1 MKTAILVITTT
12 LFLYL
17 LAWLIMSPLTFLGSD
32 VGLRF
37 LQIQELIN
45 NNWQSFAINYPARF
59 VDPQL
64 QHVPYYYGYL
74 VVDNEIYFAISPFL
88 PLFAS
93 FLYVAL
99 GTAGLPMV
107 PVLGGVFTAL
117 AIYALAKLSD
127 LRNPLL
133 GFFITLF
140 ATPILFYCLELW
152 DHTLGTAFALW
163 GVYGIARGLKTKH
176 QWPLFL
182 GGASLGLAL
191 GQRPEFYIF
200 ALALAISTVIV
211 SWFQWKRWL
220 VVAGGGLSSLL
231 PILVLQYLWFGH
243 PLGMSVAPQ
252 LFGYGVPA
260 TYSAATTSAT
270 SQSIPAAIKAGYL
283 LLHLEPRSIL
293 SAMAMVLVLSGT
305 VLIILNLRSF
315 KKQRTTL
322 FAVGFLLT
330 GLGYLLWAGVVVN
343 GRPLIGLFST
353 FTLLPLSLT
362 YLDARRWPHRSV
374 YNLVLSTTL
383 IFVGLMLIAWPA
395 VGGVQ
400 WGARYL
406 LPAYPLLVFLA
417 MCTFTAYYPLL
428 VGKQQM
434 IFKWGSVGL
443 IATGILLQLVGVGL
457 LYVRHTQQVPLRNQ
471 LAALSTNVILT
482 NEIFL
487 PAAMSSVPKTFI
499 HVNDEVEIRTILSRL
514 DEQGTRQ
521 VGILSQ
527 QAVPLNVSSEID
539 DFSAK
544 QIAPFIYL
552 LTANN

>member
-1 MKTAILVITTT
+1 
-12 LFLYL
+12 
-17 LAWLIMSPLTFLGSD
+17 MSPLTFLGSD

-45 NNWQSFAINYPARF
+45 NNWQNFAINYPARS

-93 FLYVAL
+93 FFYFGL
-99 GTAGLPMV
+99 GTAGLPII

-117 AIYALAKLSD
+117 AIYALAKLCN

-133 GFFITLF
+133 GYFITLF
-140 ATPILFYCLELW
+140 ATPLLFYCLELW
-152 DHTLGTAFALW
+152 DHTIGTAFALW
-163 GVYGIARGLKTKH
+163 GVYGIARGLQTEYK
-176 QWPLFL
+176 WSLFL

-200 ALALAISTVIV
+200 ALALAVSTVIV
-211 SWFQWKRWL
+211 SWFQWQRWL
-220 VVAGGGLSSLL
+220 IIAGGGLASLF
-231 PILVLQYLWFGH
+231 PIWVLQYLWFGH
-243 PLGMSVAPQ
+243 PLGMSAAPQ
-252 LFGYGVPA
+252 LFGYGIPA
-260 TYSAATTSAT
+260 SYSAATTTVT
-270 SQSIPAAIKAGYL
+270 SQPVPAVIKAGYL
-283 LLHLEPRSIL
+283 LLHLEPRSAF
-293 SAMAMVLVLSGT
+293 SAMAMLLVLSGT
-305 VLIILNLRSF
+305 VIIILNLRSY
-315 KKQRTTL
+315 KKQRSTL
-322 FAVGFLLT
+322 FAIGFLLT
-330 GLGYLLWAGVVVN
+330 AAGYLLWAGVVVN
-343 GRPLIGLFST
+343 GRPLIGLLST

-362 YLDARRWPHRSV
+362 YLDAHRWPQRTV

-406 LPAYPLLVFLA
+406 LPAYPLLVYLA

-428 VGKQQM
+428 VNKKQT

-443 IATGILLQLVGVGL
+443 ITAGVLLQFVGVGL
-457 LYVRHTQQVPLRNQ
+457 LYIRHAQQVPLRNQ
-471 LAALSTNVILT
+471 LVHLPAEVILT

-499 HVNDEVEIRTILSRL
+499 HVNDEVEIQKILSRL
-514 DEQGTRQ
+514 AEQGTTE
-521 VGILSQ
+521 VAVLSQ
-527 QAVPLNVSSEID
+527 QTVPLNVNSEID
-539 DFSAK
+539 DFSAE